1 MRRMIDQ
8 CDQTDWVKHGGQ
20 VDQTI
25 NIFAA
30 PNVSRIK
37 SNFLRC

>member
-20 VDQTI
+20 GDQTI
-25 NIFAA
+25 NLFAA
-30 PNVSRIK
+30 PNIS
-37 SNFLRC
+37 